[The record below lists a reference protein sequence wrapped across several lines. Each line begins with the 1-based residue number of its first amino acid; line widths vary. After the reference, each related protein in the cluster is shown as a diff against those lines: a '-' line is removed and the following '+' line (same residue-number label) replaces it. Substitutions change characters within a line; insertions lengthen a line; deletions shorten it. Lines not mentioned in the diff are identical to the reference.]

1 MHRFTSANTT
11 GYSEAQLSLLNEI
24 YTKTVETLGKSSC
37 NYKQQCDDIAE
48 LVLYFGVK

>member
-1 MHRFTSANTT
+1 MNRFTAANTT
-11 GYSEAQLSLLNEI
+11 GYSEAQLTLLNEI
-24 YTKTVETLGKSSC
+24 YTKTIETLDKNNS